1 MGGRDQPF
9 CLFFAYFQAS
19 LARPFVERL
28 KGLPTSF
35 PLGLLLKMLSLRV
48 GCTVRS
54 MHIKPFPSSPP
65 SFHSSVVVFPCS
77 IYQVGY
83 SVAIRR
89 KTHFPLP
96 VNEVAA
102 RLRIKN
108 CERFLVHLRAQI
120 KNQIIYHDMSFRSM
134 HCLHIRSLHF
144 YKYWHYH
151 AHIFSSAVFF
161 LTRWEG
167 SCCGH
172 SQVFCTKIKID

>member
-54 MHIKPFPSSPP
+54 MHIQPFPSSPP

-102 RLRIKN
+102 SLRIKN
-108 CERFLVHLRAQI
+108 CERFLVYLRAQI

-144 YKYWHYH
+144 
-151 AHIFSSAVFF
+151 ISIGIITRTFSPQQYFFSLDGRVAAVAIRRCSA
-161 LTRWEG
+161 RR
-167 SCCGH
+167 
-172 SQVFCTKIKID
+172 